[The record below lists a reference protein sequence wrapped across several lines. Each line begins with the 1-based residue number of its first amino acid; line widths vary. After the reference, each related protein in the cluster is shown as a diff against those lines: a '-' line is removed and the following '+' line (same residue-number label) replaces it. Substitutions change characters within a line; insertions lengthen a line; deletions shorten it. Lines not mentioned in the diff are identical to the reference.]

1 MPHPFSAVVVAMG
14 NRRATIKGGA
24 ATALAAATYSCVMVI
39 VSIHNAHTALHEFKV
54 HSACTLHLQ

>member
-1 MPHPFSAVVVAMG
+1 MG
-14 NRRATIKGGA
+14 NTCATLFVIKGGA
-24 ATALAAATYSCVMVI
+24 ANALAAATYMVI